1 MESKD
6 ELIKAKKQKKAEY
19 DREYRKRN
27 KEHIAEYQRAWA
39 KKNAL
44 RISDKRHEYY
54 MKHKKEKQMKK
65 ISKEIREFDEW
76 LERKYANRE
85 YKDNI
90 FPVGITDGE
99 FVEWAIRILL
109 GDDWYIA
116 FPVSQNQVNE
126 LAMEDIIFHKCGM
139 EAKDRK
145 EKENG
150 KQRADQQSQEKR

>member
-1 MESKD
+1 MSK
-6 ELIKAKKQKKAEY
+6 ELTPKEKKAEY

-27 KEHIAEYQRAWA
+27 KERIAEYKRAWLR
-39 KKNAL
+39 KNSL
-44 RISDKRHEYY
+44 RVSEQRHEYY
-54 MKHKKEKQMKK
+54 MKRKKEKKREK
-65 ISKEIREFDEW
+65 ISEEIREFDEW

-109 GDDWYIA
+109 GDGWYTEA
-116 FPVSQNQVNE
+116 PVSQSQVNE
-126 LAMEDIIFHKCGM
+126 IALEDIIFKICGM

-145 EKENG
+145 G
-150 KQRADQQSQEKR
+150 KRK